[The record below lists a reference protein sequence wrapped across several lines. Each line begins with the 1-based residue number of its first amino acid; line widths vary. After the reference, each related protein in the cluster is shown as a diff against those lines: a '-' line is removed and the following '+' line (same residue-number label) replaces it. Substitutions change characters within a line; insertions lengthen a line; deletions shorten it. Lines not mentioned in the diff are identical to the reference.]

1 MSFDLYT
8 SATPNGY
15 KISIMLEELKL
26 KYKVH
31 KIDLGK
37 ETQKEEWFLKLNP
50 NGRIPVL
57 KDNENN
63 KVIFESGAILYY
75 LAIKYNK
82 FFFEEKRT
90 EIMQWLMFQMSAI
103 GPMQGQANVFFRYM
117 DEKIPIAISR
127 YQNECRR
134 LYEVLDK
141 QLQDNKWI
149 CGEYSIADI
158 ATWPW
163 IKIYFWAGIDISN
176 LDNLTRWMD
185 QMEKRKACKA
195 GILVPKRESSKKVVK
210 NVKNILPV
218 SYTHLTLPTT

>member
-15 KISIMLEELKL
+15 KVSIMLEELKL
-26 KYKVH
+26 KYKVY

-37 ETQKEEWFLKLNP
+37 QTQKEEWFLKLNP

-57 KDNENN
+57 IDNENN

-90 EIMQWLMFQMSAI
+90 EIMQWLMFQMSGI

-117 DEKIPIAISR
+117 DEKIPVAISR

-141 QLQDNKWI
+141 QLKYNKWI
-149 CGEYSIADI
+149 CGKYSIADI

-176 LDNLTRWMD
+176 LDNLSRWMD
-185 QMEKRKACKA
+185 QMDNRKACKV
-195 GILVPKRESSKKVVK
+195 GVLVPKRESSKKVVK
-210 NVKNILPV
+210 NVKNILQ
-218 SYTHLTLPTT
+218 T

>member
-15 KISIMLEELKL
+15 KVSIMLEELKL

-37 ETQKEEWFLKLNP
+37 QTQKEEWFLKLNP

-82 FFFEEKRT
+82 FFLEEKRT
-90 EIMQWLMFQMSAI
+90 EIMQWLMFQMSGI

-117 DEKIPIAISR
+117 DEKIPVAISR

-149 CGEYSIADI
+149 CEEYSIADI

-176 LDNLTRWMD
+176 LDNLSRWMN
-185 QMEKRKACKA
+185 QMERRKACKV
-195 GILVPKRESSKKVVK
+195 GILVPKRENSKKVVK
-210 NVKNILPV
+210 NVKNILQ
-218 SYTHLTLPTT
+218 T

>member
-15 KISIMLEELKL
+15 KVSIMLEELKL

-37 ETQKEEWFLKLNP
+37 QTQKEEWFLKLNP

-90 EIMQWLMFQMSAI
+90 EIMQWLMFQMSGI

-117 DEKIPIAISR
+117 DEKIPVAISR

-176 LDNLTRWMD
+176 LDNLSRWMD
-185 QMEKRKACKA
+185 QMERRKACKA
-195 GILVPKRESSKKVVK
+195 GILVPKRESSKKLLK
-210 NVKNILPV
+210 MSKIFYKLN
-218 SYTHLTLPTT
+218 

>member
-15 KISIMLEELKL
+15 KVSIMLEELKL

-37 ETQKEEWFLKLNP
+37 QTQKEEWFLKLNP

-82 FFFEEKRT
+82 FFFEKKRT
-90 EIMQWLMFQMSAI
+90 EIMQWLMFQMSGI

-117 DEKIPIAISR
+117 DEKIPVAISR

-176 LDNLTRWMD
+176 LDNLSRWMD
-185 QMEKRKACKA
+185 QMERRKACKA

-210 NVKNILPV
+210 NVKNILQ
-218 SYTHLTLPTT
+218 T

>member
-15 KISIMLEELKL
+15 KVSIMLEELRL

-31 KIDLGK
+31 NIDLGK
-37 ETQKEEWFLKLNP
+37 QTQKEEWFLKLNP

-57 KDNENN
+57 KDNENK

-75 LAIKYNK
+75 LAVKYNK
-82 FFFEEKRT
+82 FFFEEKRI
-90 EIMQWLMFQMSAI
+90 EIMQWLMFQMSGI
-103 GPMQGQANVFFRYM
+103 GPMQGQANVFYRYL

-141 QLQDNKWI
+141 QLENNKWI

-158 ATWPW
+158 STWPW
-163 IKIYFWAGIDISN
+163 IRIYFWAGIDITNLSN
-176 LDNLTRWMD
+176 LSRWMD
-185 QMEKRKACKA
+185 QMENRPACKA
-195 GILVPKRESSKKVVK
+195 GILIPKRESSKKVVK
-210 NVKNILPV
+210 NVKNILQ
-218 SYTHLTLPTT
+218 T

>member
-1 MSFDLYT
+1 MTFDLYT

-15 KISIMLEELKL
+15 KVSIMLEELKL

-37 ETQKEEWFLKLNP
+37 QTQKEEWFLKLNP

-57 KDNENN
+57 IDNENN

-117 DEKIPIAISR
+117 DEKIPVAISR
-127 YQNECRR
+127 YLNECRR

-176 LDNLTRWMD
+176 LDNLIRWMD

-210 NVKNILPV
+210 NVKNILQ
-218 SYTHLTLPTT
+218 T

>member
-1 MSFDLYT
+1 MTFDLYT

-15 KISIMLEELKL
+15 KVSIMLEELKL

-37 ETQKEEWFLKLNP
+37 QTQKEEWFLKLNP

-117 DEKIPIAISR
+117 DEKIPVAISR

-163 IKIYFWAGIDISN
+163 IKIHFWAGIDISN
-176 LDNLTRWMD
+176 LDNLSRWMD
-185 QMEKRKACKA
+185 QMERRKACKA

-210 NVKNILPV
+210 NVKNILQ
-218 SYTHLTLPTT
+218 T

>member
-1 MSFDLYT
+1 MTFDLYT

-15 KISIMLEELKL
+15 KVSIMLEELKL

-37 ETQKEEWFLKLNP
+37 QTQKEEWFLKLNP

-82 FFFEEKRT
+82 FFIEEKRT
-90 EIMQWLMFQMSAI
+90 EIMQWLMFQMSGI

-117 DEKIPIAISR
+117 DEKIPVAISR

-141 QLQDNKWI
+141 QLQNNKWI

-210 NVKNILPV
+210 NVKNILQ
-218 SYTHLTLPTT
+218 T

>member
-15 KISIMLEELKL
+15 KVSIMLEELKL

-31 KIDLGK
+31 KIDLGRQ
-37 ETQKEEWFLKLNP
+37 TQKEEWFLKLNP

-90 EIMQWLMFQMSAI
+90 EIMQWLMFQMSAV

-117 DEKIPIAISR
+117 DEKIPVAISR

-176 LDNLTRWMD
+176 LDNLSRWMR
-185 QMEKRKACKA
+185 QMERRKACKA

-210 NVKNILPV
+210 NVKNILQ
-218 SYTHLTLPTT
+218 T

>member
-15 KISIMLEELKL
+15 KVSIMLEELKL

-31 KIDLGK
+31 KIDLGRQ
-37 ETQKEEWFLKLNP
+37 TQKEEWFLKLNP

-82 FFFEEKRT
+82 FFLEEKRT

-117 DEKIPIAISR
+117 DEKIPVAISR

-176 LDNLTRWMD
+176 LDNLNRWMH
-185 QMEKRKACKA
+185 QMERRKACKA
-195 GILVPKRESSKKVVK
+195 GILVPRRESSKKVIK
-210 NVKNILPV
+210 NVKNILQ
-218 SYTHLTLPTT
+218 T

>member
-15 KISIMLEELKL
+15 KVSIMLEELKL

-37 ETQKEEWFLKLNP
+37 QMQKEEWFLKLNP

-75 LAIKYNK
+75 LAVKYNK
-82 FFFEEKRT
+82 FFFEEKRI

-103 GPMQGQANVFFRYM
+103 GPMQGQSNVFFRYM
-117 DEKIPIAISR
+117 DEKIPVAISR

-141 QLQDNKWI
+141 QLQENKWI

-176 LDNLTRWMD
+176 LDNLSRWMD
-185 QMEKRKACKA
+185 QMEKRKACKE

-210 NVKNILPV
+210 NVKNILQ
-218 SYTHLTLPTT
+218 T

>member
-15 KISIMLEELKL
+15 KVSIMLEELKL

-37 ETQKEEWFLKLNP
+37 QTQKEEWFLKLNP

-82 FFFEEKRT
+82 FFLEEKRV
-90 EIMQWLMFQMSAI
+90 EIIQWLMFQMSAI

-117 DEKIPIAISR
+117 DEKIPVAISR

-176 LDNLTRWMD
+176 LDNLSRWMG
-185 QMEKRKACKA
+185 QMERRKACKA
-195 GILVPKRESSKKVVK
+195 GIMVPKRESSKKVVK
-210 NVKNILPV
+210 NVKNILQ
-218 SYTHLTLPTT
+218 T

>member
-15 KISIMLEELKL
+15 KVSIMLEELKL

-37 ETQKEEWFLKLNP
+37 QTQKEEWFLKLNP

-82 FFFEEKRT
+82 FFFEAKRT
-90 EIMQWLMFQMSAI
+90 EIMQWLMFQMSGI

-117 DEKIPIAISR
+117 DEKIPLAISR

-149 CGEYSIADI
+149 CGKYSIADI

-176 LDNLTRWMD
+176 LDNLSRWMD
-185 QMEKRKACKA
+185 QMERRKACKA

-210 NVKNILPV
+210 NVKNILQ
-218 SYTHLTLPTT
+218 T

>member
-15 KISIMLEELKL
+15 KVSIMLEELKL

-37 ETQKEEWFLKLNP
+37 QTQKEEWFLKLNP

-90 EIMQWLMFQMSAI
+90 EIMQWLMFQMSGI

-117 DEKIPIAISR
+117 DEKIPVAISR

-141 QLQDNKWI
+141 QLQDHKWI

-176 LDNLTRWMD
+176 LDHLCRWMD
-185 QMEKRKACKA
+185 QMDRRRACKA
-195 GILVPKRESSKKVVK
+195 GILVPKRESSKKVVR
-210 NVKNILPV
+210 NVKNILQ
-218 SYTHLTLPTT
+218 T

>member
-15 KISIMLEELKL
+15 KVSIMLEELKL

-31 KIDLGK
+31 KVDLGRQ
-37 ETQKEEWFLKLNP
+37 TQKEEWFLKLNP

-57 KDNENN
+57 KDNEND

-90 EIMQWLMFQMSAI
+90 EIMQWLMFQMSGI

-117 DEKIPIAISR
+117 DEKIPVAISR

-141 QLQDNKWI
+141 QLQNNKWI

-163 IKIYFWAGIDISN
+163 IKIYFWAGIDIAN
-176 LDNLTRWMD
+176 LDNLTRWMY

-210 NVKNILPV
+210 NVKNILQ
-218 SYTHLTLPTT
+218 T

>member
-15 KISIMLEELKL
+15 KVSIMLEELKL

-31 KIDLGK
+31 KIDLGRQ
-37 ETQKEEWFLKLNP
+37 TQKEEWFLKLNP

-117 DEKIPIAISR
+117 DEKIPVAISR

-176 LDNLTRWMD
+176 LDNLNRWMH
-185 QMEKRKACKA
+185 QMERRKACKA
-195 GILVPKRESSKKVVK
+195 GILVPKRESSKKVIK
-210 NVKNILPV
+210 NVKNILQ
-218 SYTHLTLPTT
+218 T

>member
-15 KISIMLEELKL
+15 KVSIMLEELKL

-37 ETQKEEWFLKLNP
+37 QTQKEEWFLKLNP

-82 FFFEEKRT
+82 FFFEEKRID
-90 EIMQWLMFQMSAI
+90 IMQWLMFQMSAI

-117 DEKIPIAISR
+117 DEKIPVAISR

-176 LDNLTRWMD
+176 LDNLSRWMD
-185 QMEKRKACKA
+185 QMERRKACKA
-195 GILVPKRESSKKVVK
+195 GMLVPKRESSKKVVK
-210 NVKNILPV
+210 NVKNILQ
-218 SYTHLTLPTT
+218 T

>member
-15 KISIMLEELKL
+15 KVSIMLEELKL

-37 ETQKEEWFLKLNP
+37 QTQKEEWFLKLNP

-117 DEKIPIAISR
+117 DEKIPVAISR

-141 QLQDNKWI
+141 QLQENKWI

-176 LDNLTRWMD
+176 LDNLSRWMG
-185 QMEKRKACKA
+185 QMERRKACNA
-195 GILVPKRESSKKVVK
+195 GVLVPKRESSKKVVK
-210 NVKNILPV
+210 NVKNILQ
-218 SYTHLTLPTT
+218 T

>member
-15 KISIMLEELKL
+15 KVSIMLEELKL
-26 KYKVH
+26 KYRVH

-37 ETQKEEWFLKLNP
+37 QTQKEEWFLKLNP

-90 EIMQWLMFQMSAI
+90 EIMQWLMFQMSGI

-176 LDNLTRWMD
+176 LDNLSRWMG
-185 QMEKRKACKA
+185 QMQRRKACKA
-195 GILVPKRESSKKVVK
+195 GIMVPKRESSKKVVK
-210 NVKNILPV
+210 NVKTILQ
-218 SYTHLTLPTT
+218 T

>member
-15 KISIMLEELKL
+15 KVSIMLEELKL

-37 ETQKEEWFLKLNP
+37 QTQKEEWFLKLNP

-57 KDNENN
+57 KDNEND

-117 DEKIPIAISR
+117 DEKIPVAISR

-176 LDNLTRWMD
+176 LDNLSRWMD
-185 QMEKRKACKA
+185 QMERRKACKV

-210 NVKNILPV
+210 NVKNILQ
-218 SYTHLTLPTT
+218 T

>member
-15 KISIMLEELKL
+15 KVSIMLEELKVE
-26 KYKVH
+26 YKVH
-31 KIDLGK
+31 NIDLGK
-37 ETQKEEWFLKLNP
+37 QTQKEEWFLKLNP

-63 KVIFESGAILYY
+63 KTIFESGAILYY
-75 LAIKYNK
+75 LATKYNK
-82 FFFEEKRT
+82 FFFEDKRT
-90 EIMQWLMFQMSAI
+90 EIMQWLMFQMSGI
-103 GPMQGQANVFFRYM
+103 GPMQGQANVFYRYM
-117 DEKIPIAISR
+117 DEKISVAISR

-134 LYEVLDK
+134 LYEVLNK

-176 LDNLTRWMD
+176 LDNLSRWMN
-185 QMEKRKACKA
+185 QMERRKACKA
-195 GILVPKRESSKKVVK
+195 GVLVPKRESSKKVVK
-210 NVKNILPV
+210 NVKNILQ
-218 SYTHLTLPTT
+218 T

>member
-15 KISIMLEELKL
+15 KVSIMLEELKL

-37 ETQKEEWFLKLNP
+37 QTQKEKWFLKLNP

-82 FFFEEKRT
+82 FFFEEKRI
-90 EIMQWLMFQMSAI
+90 EIMQWLMFQMSGI

-117 DEKIPIAISR
+117 DEKIPVAISR

-176 LDNLTRWMD
+176 LDNLSRWMD
-185 QMEKRKACKA
+185 QMKRRKACKA

-210 NVKNILPV
+210 NVKNILQ
-218 SYTHLTLPTT
+218 T

>member
-15 KISIMLEELKL
+15 KVSIMLEELKL
-26 KYKVH
+26 NYKVH

-37 ETQKEEWFLKLNP
+37 QTQKEKWFLKLNP

-117 DEKIPIAISR
+117 DEKIPVAISR

-176 LDNLTRWMD
+176 LDNLSRWMD
-185 QMEKRKACKA
+185 QMDGRKACKA

-210 NVKNILPV
+210 NVKNILQ
-218 SYTHLTLPTT
+218 T

>member
-15 KISIMLEELKL
+15 KVSIMLEELKL

-37 ETQKEEWFLKLNP
+37 QTQKEEWFLKLNP

-82 FFFEEKRT
+82 FFYEEKRT
-90 EIMQWLMFQMSAI
+90 EIMQWLMFQMSGI

-117 DEKIPIAISR
+117 NEKIPVAISR

-176 LDNLTRWMD
+176 LDNLSRWMG

-210 NVKNILPV
+210 NVKNILQ
-218 SYTHLTLPTT
+218 T